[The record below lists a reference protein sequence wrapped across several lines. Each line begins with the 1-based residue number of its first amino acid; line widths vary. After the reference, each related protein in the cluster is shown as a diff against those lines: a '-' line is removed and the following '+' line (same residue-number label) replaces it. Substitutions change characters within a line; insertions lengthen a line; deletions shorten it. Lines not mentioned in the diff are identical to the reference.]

1 MPVFDTPGSVSL
13 HIRLPSGRVVVTTAD
28 EPRTSVELIPTG
40 RRGSDAVENVVVTT
54 EERSGGHVVTI
65 EEKDRI
71 RWGPLRITWGPD
83 VIVKVTC
90 PPGADLDLSGG
101 SIDLRVEGDLG
112 EVTVRTASGDV
123 TLGSVRKKL
132 QVKTAS
138 GDVSVGVIEAEG
150 TVNTVSG
157 DIGIERVDGSLVA
170 RAVSGDARIATVRGP
185 LTLATTSG
193 DAKIESVEA
202 GEVHF
207 QSISGDVRI
216 GVGRGTPVWIDATSV
231 SGDLESEL
239 GIADQEPADGEQA
252 EVDAGA
258 APVAVVP
265 LEIKTISG
273 DVSIVRAAAT
283 FST

>member
-13 HIRLPSGRVVVTTAD
+13 QIRLPSGRVVVTTAE
-28 EPRTSVELIPTG
+28 EPRTSVELIATG
-40 RRGSDAVENVVVTT
+40 RRGSDAVENVQVTAK
-54 EERSGGHVVTI
+54 ERGDGHVVTI

-83 VIVKVTC
+83 IIVKITC

-101 SIDLRVEGDLG
+101 STDLRVEGELG
-112 EVTVRTASGDV
+112 AVSVRTASGDV
-123 TLGSVRKKL
+123 KLDSVRRKL

-138 GDVSVGVIEAEG
+138 GDVVVGVIEAEG
-150 TVNTVSG
+150 AVNTVSG

-170 RAVSGDARIATVRGP
+170 RAVSGDARIRTVRGP

-193 DAKIESVEA
+193 DAMIGSVEA

-207 QSISGDVRI
+207 QSVSGDVRI

-239 GIADQEPADGEQA
+239 GLADQEPVEGETP
-252 EVDAGA
+252 EDDAPPA
-258 APVAVVP
+258 AVVP

-273 DVSIVRAAAT
+273 DVSIVRASA
-283 FST
+283 

>member
-1 MPVFDTPGSVSL
+1 MSVFETPGSVSL

-28 EPRTSVELIPTG
+28 EPRTSVELVPTG
-40 RRGSDAVENVVVTT
+40 RRGSDAVENVLVTA
-54 EERSGGHVVTI
+54 EERGGRHMVTI

-90 PPGADLDLSGG
+90 PPGSDLDLSGG
-101 SIDLRVEGDLG
+101 STDLRVEGDLG
-112 EVTVRTASGDV
+112 EVSVRTASGDV
-123 TLGSVRKKL
+123 RLGSVRRKL

-150 TVNTVSG
+150 AVNTVSG
-157 DIGIERVDGSLVA
+157 DIGVERIDGSLVA

-193 DAKIESVEA
+193 DARIESVEA

-207 QSISGDVRI
+207 QSVSGDVRI

-239 GIADQEPADGEQA
+239 GIADQEPAEADKTES
-252 EVDAGA
+252 DT

-273 DVSIVRAAAT
+273 DVTIVRAAAT
-283 FST
+283 VST